1 MVDEENKDVYEEAL
15 ERIQQE
21 IEEVQKQETQLAL
34 KKARLMESFEAL
46 LPLVCTDEDEVVDVN
61 SLTLADAIRLV
72 VRCSGRP
79 LHMREIRLRLD
90 EMGFKTMSKFKNPM
104 ASVHTAVN
112 RMIESEELA
121 YTDDGLGAKMIER
134 GPCLKSAPFL
144 ERDMRVSSRKSK
156 EAMQHMASEKGQ
168 VKTDDAAST
177 TTE

>member
-1 MVDEENKDVYEEAL
+1 MAHEENDVSVYEEAL
-15 ERIQQE
+15 ERIQEE
-21 IEEVQKQETQLAL
+21 IEEVQKQETQLAI

-79 LHMREIRLRLD
+79 LHMREIRSRLD
-90 EMGFKTMSKFKNPM
+90 EMGFKTMLKFKNPM
-104 ASVHTAVN
+104 ASVHTAVK
-112 RMIESEELA
+112 RMIESNEFA
-121 YTDDGLGAKMIER
+121 YIEDPQDGTNMIER

-144 ERDMRVSSRKSK
+144 DRDMRFSSRKTK

-168 VKTDDAAST
+168 VKT
-177 TTE
+177 